1 MIEAQGEAQTTQA
14 QASTTGRTVIGRVT
28 SNKMNQT
35 IVVSVERKVKHPLYG
50 KYMTRYSKM
59 YAHDA
64 DNACQVGDVVL
75 IKQSRPIS
83 KTKHWVLVEVLEAAE
98 REKN

>member
-1 MIEAQGEAQTTQA
+1 MIEGQGQDQQSA
-14 QASTTGRTVIGRVT
+14 GRTVIGKVT

-50 KYMTRYSKM
+50 KYMKRYSKM

-64 DNACQVGDVVL
+64 ENVCQMGDVVL

-83 KTKHWVLVEVLEAAE
+83 KTKHWVLVEVLETAE
-98 REKN
+98 KQKN